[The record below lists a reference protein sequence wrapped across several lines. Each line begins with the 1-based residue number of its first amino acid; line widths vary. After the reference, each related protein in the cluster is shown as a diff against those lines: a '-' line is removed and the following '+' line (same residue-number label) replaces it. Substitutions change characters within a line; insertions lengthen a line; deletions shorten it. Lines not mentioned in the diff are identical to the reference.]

1 MSIPSAFPLLLV
13 VFIAYLTTWD
23 IDLVKRVYPD
33 IQNGWA
39 NFAIAIAFLLLWF
52 PYLMLE
58 LFIISVCV
66 MIPVFLLVR
75 TRKRFIS
82 RMGFPAETRSS
93 SF

>member
-1 MSIPSAFPLLLV
+1 LSIPSAFPLLLV
-13 VFIAYLTTWD
+13 VFIAYLITGY

-39 NFAIAIAFLLLWF
+39 NFAIAIVFLLLWF

-58 LFIISVCV
+58 LFIIGVYIS
-66 MIPVFLLVR
+66 IFVFLLVR
-75 TRKRFIS
+75 TQKRFIS
-82 RMGFPAETRSS
+82 RMGFPTETCSS